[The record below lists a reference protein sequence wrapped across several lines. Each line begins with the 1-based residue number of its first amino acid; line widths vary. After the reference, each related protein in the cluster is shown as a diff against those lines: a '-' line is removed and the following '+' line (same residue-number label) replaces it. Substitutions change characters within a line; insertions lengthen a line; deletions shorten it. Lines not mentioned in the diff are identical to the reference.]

1 MESRGAALRRSITIR
16 QDGGKYHAL
25 DKFDHFRT
33 AMTCWRLSAAA
44 LLVLACFFVTCSYVM
59 ARFQHRAQT
68 AESTAAEAWLEGGMP
83 RWKLSPNMHF
93 NETAQFFID
102 ISHSAEHLRDS
113 ISSRRARLLE
123 GKGWNGICSVPFPG
137 DLGDRKCKLLVLPVG
152 GADREEVTVPD
163 CSQTSALGVT
173 ELFRQLMFQTPA
185 MCPEVTLP
193 AVGIKT
199 LLDRVN
205 APATID
211 FMSVQTGGEED
222 VSILSLF
229 PFSSHCVRAWTIR
242 HDGTKWKMDAIRT
255 TLEVRHGCRVK
266 DGGGEYFARCPCK
279 DGAEVP
285 RDRGGRSDKPKKDQI
300 SQPTVTNST
309 TATKGGHSNFLQVE
323 SKKVRRAI
331 EN

>member
-1 MESRGAALRRSITIR
+1 MEPWRERGIRSITIR
-16 QDGGKYHAL
+16 QDGGKYHVS
-25 DKFDHFRT
+25 DRFDGFRK
-33 AMTCWRLSAAA
+33 AMTCWRLMAAL

-68 AESTAAEAWLEGGMP
+68 AESSAAEAWLEGGMP
-83 RWKLSPNMHF
+83 RWKLSSTMHN

-102 ISHSAEHLRDS
+102 ISHSAESLRDS
-113 ISSRRARLLE
+113 ISSRRARVLE
-123 GKGWNGICSVPFPG
+123 SKGWAGVCSVPLPG
-137 DLGDRKCKLLVLPVG
+137 DLGDRLCKLLVLPVAG
-152 GADREEVTVPD
+152 VDREEVTVPD
-163 CSQTSALGVT
+163 CSQTSTLGVT

-205 APATID
+205 APSTID

-222 VSILSLF
+222 MSILQRF
-229 PFSSHCVRAWTIR
+229 PFTSYCVRAWTIR
-242 HDGTKWKMDAIRT
+242 HDGARSRMDTIRQV
-255 TLEVRHGCRVK
+255 LEVSHGCRIK

-279 DGAEVP
+279 DAIEQPHG
-285 RDRGGRSDKPKKDQI
+285 RGERNDNPKKDKT
-300 SQPTVTNST
+300 SRTSVTNST
-309 TATKGGHSNFLQVE
+309 KAAKGGQTAFLQVA
-323 SKKVRRAI
+323 SKTRRAI